1 MIPTNLEAQ
10 TRSAHL
16 EKLHGLVAF
25 FEQQIGKS
33 LEEKDFRLARSWHA
47 SLTGAYMLAKRLGLE
62 EPDHRGREDMWSE
75 RIRTATMGLRR
86 FLFENVYQNPVAKG
100 EETKAIGMMIFCSA
114 LTIWYFKY
122 KKWL

>member
-33 LEEKDFRLARSWHA
+33 LEE
-47 SLTGAYMLAKRLGLE
+47 
-62 EPDHRGREDMWSE
+62 PDHRDRENALFE
-75 RIRTATMGLRR
+75 RIQTAQFGPRR
-86 FLFENVYQNPVAKG
+86 KE
-100 EETKAIGMMIFCSA
+100 
-114 LTIWYFKY
+114 
-122 KKWL
+122 